1 MPASPASTVSEWVQ
15 PSTTGM
21 GTTVSS
27 PIFTPQASTQVP
39 KAPTPMVSAPL
50 PPPAT
55 PLGTEVPPPPAL
67 TPTTTQGSG
76 MRSES
81 QEVVLVGT

>member
-1 MPASPASTVSEWVQ
+1 
-15 PSTTGM
+15 M

-55 PLGTEVPPPPAL
+55 PLGTEVPPPPA
-67 TPTTTQGSG
+67 QGSRV
-76 MRSES
+76 RSES
-81 QEVVLVGT
+81 EETVP

>member
-1 MPASPASTVSEWVQ
+1 
-15 PSTTGM
+15 M

-27 PIFTPQASTQVP
+27 PIFKPQASTQVP
-39 KAPTPMVSAPL
+39 QAPTPMVSAPL

-55 PLGTEVPPPPAL
+55 PLGTEIPPPPAL
-67 TPTTTQGSG
+67 TPTATQGSG

-81 QEVVLVGT
+81 QETVL